1 MEPMTRSQVTGT
13 DGGTTTAGP
22 DHLMLPYDSP
32 RQCASALLDIFRE
45 RLRPS
50 EAVAVAVTS
59 QVAGCAQEALAGR
72 GVPVEYVDVAR
83 LGRNPARLISAISD
97 LATAGGGR
105 VWWIEEPMWPGRS
118 PAEVA
123 EVARH
128 EALVNL
134 AFTGAPVQ
142 VVCVYNRPLLSA
154 AELRYG
160 ESTHPSLWRDGHAEA
175 SAGYTGA
182 GEMPAGADL
191 PLDPPPPDAH
201 RISYGWA
208 LQPVRDAVEAAA
220 AAAGVAGDRA
230 RDLVLAVHEAAAN
243 SLRHADGT
251 GVLHTWRAAGEI
263 ICDIGDSGTVTDPL
277 AGRRRSVADAR
288 GHGLWVAN
296 QVCDLVQ
303 VRSRPGRTTVRL
315 HMRASGN
322 VSVTPARRS
331 HQA

>member
-1 MEPMTRSQVTGT
+1 MSPNQATGT
-13 DGGTTTAGP
+13 DGGTATAVPG
-22 DHLMLPYDSP
+22 HLMLPYDAA
-32 RQCASALLDIFRE
+32 RQCAAALLDIFRDG
-45 RLRPS
+45 LRPS
-50 EAVAVAVTS
+50 EPVAVAVTPS
-59 QVAGCAQEALAGR
+59 VAACVQEALAGR
-72 GVPVEYVDVAR
+72 DIAIEYVDVTR

-105 VWWIEEPMWPGRS
+105 AWWVEEPMWPGRS

-134 AFTGAPVQ
+134 AFSGAPVQ
-142 VVCVYNRPLLSA
+142 VVCVYNRQLLSA

-160 ESTHPSLWRDGHAEA
+160 ESTHPSLWRGGRAEA
-175 SAGYTGA
+175 APGYSGA
-182 GEMPAGADL
+182 GAMPAGADL

-201 RISYGWA
+201 RVSYGWA
-208 LQPVRDAVEAAA
+208 LQPVREAVEAAA

-263 ICDIGDSGTVTDPL
+263 ICDIRDSGTVTDPL
-277 AGRRRSVADAR
+277 AGRRRSAADAR

-303 VRSRPGRTTVRL
+303 LRSRPGRTTVRL
-315 HMRASGN
+315 HMRASGS
-322 VSVTPARRS
+322 VSLTPARRS
-331 HQA
+331 YQA